1 MGRMN
6 GLLAIGAI
14 LVIAGLA
21 GLAIPEFTTQKT
33 DEVAKIGPV
42 NIQSTHD
49 TTHFIPPLVSGGVL
63 VLGIVLLGVGAT
75 RRS

>member
-1 MGRMN
+1 MGRTN
-6 GLLAIGAI
+6 GLLVIGAI
-14 LVIAGLA
+14 LAIVGVV

-49 TTHFIPPLVSGGVL
+49 TTHFIPPLLSGGVL
-63 VLGIVLLGVGAT
+63 VLGIVLFGVGAT
-75 RRS
+75 QRK

>member
-6 GLLAIGAI
+6 GLLVIGVI
-14 LVIAGLA
+14 LVIVGLV

-49 TTHFIPPLVSGGVL
+49 TSHYIPPLVSGGVL
-63 VLGIVLLGVGAT
+63 VLGIVLVGLGAT
-75 RRS
+75 QRK